1 MAQRLPPP
9 SHIAAI
15 EVDPTLEQA
24 FMDQRDLS
32 REVRWMR
39 LCWIG
44 GWTPRLQLDEAPVCK
59 AASSP
64 QGDARACNVQGA
76 MLGNCSHARCN
87 SAAMHSC
94 TEDMHQVFDRNLIA

>member
-9 SHIAAI
+9 GDIAAV

-24 FMDQRDLS
+24 FMDQRHLS

-64 QGDARACNVQGA
+64 AGSACDASACNMQGA
-76 MLGNCSHARCN
+76 MLANCAHARCK

-94 TEDMHQVFDRNLIA
+94 TEDMHQVF